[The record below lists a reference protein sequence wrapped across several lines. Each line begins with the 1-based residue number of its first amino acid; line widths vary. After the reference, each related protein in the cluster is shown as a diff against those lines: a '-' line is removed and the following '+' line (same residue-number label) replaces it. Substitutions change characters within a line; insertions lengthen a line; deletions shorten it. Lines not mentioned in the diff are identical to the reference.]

1 MRLERQTYPATI
13 VAPLRSEIDLIERD
27 RGDRC
32 DRLFASVFLWGGGGE
47 LKGENWDGNW
57 G

>member
-1 MRLERQTYPATI
+1 MERQTYPATI

>member
-1 MRLERQTYPATI
+1 MGDRFDREDRFNREDRFDRY
-13 VAPLRSEIDLIERD
+13 D